1 MKYYRC
7 IDAIDQSLKTCGY
20 NSLGKTALKK
30 ELLDYI
36 KDGCVEDFE
45 YVLDNPNVN
54 TYKLTDILQMLD
66 WSIESSEQPFDEEI
80 RNFI

>member
-7 IDAIDQSLKTCGY
+7 IDAIDQSFKTCGY
-20 NSLGKTALKK
+20 NSLGKIALKK

-45 YVLDNPNVN
+45 YVLDNTNVN
-54 TYKLTDILQMLD
+54 TYRLTDLLQILD
-66 WSIESSEQPFDEEI
+66 WSIEASEQPFDEEI
-80 RNFI
+80 PNFL